1 MRWQPSEAAKSDFAR
16 CHQHFS
22 ITNNETRLT
31 GQTGIFKASYKR
43 EEKGAVA
50 NETRNY
56 WNS

>member
-1 MRWQPSEAAKSDFAR
+1 MTLARYPDFLYANPSCISGPVLFYSEM
-16 CHQHFS
+16 
-22 ITNNETRLT
+22 T